1 VSNVLELL
9 NESLTG
15 VDAEIGSGDVI
26 SLTGTQIWGITN
38 HLLGKVKSG

>member
-26 SLTGTQIWGITN
+26 KPDWDADFGDYY